1 MTDAT
6 SSPPTVTSLTV
17 YPVKSCGCVSL
28 QSARV
33 SATGLLFDRAWM
45 VVLAPRTKKSPR
57 ARDGRKRS
65 ATPRAAS
72 MFVSQRTDPKLALVR
87 ATLPEEISREDW
99 DGESLRDEAK
109 MTLRAEGM
117 ASRLEISLLCEKPL
131 RRVSVGVW
139 EWVGVALVPRD
150 AAAAWFS
157 ELLGKSVRL
166 VRWLG
171 DGSLPR
177 AAIESARGVG
187 GGGGGAVEAR
197 SVVHWFPYDPV
208 RVVNADP

>member
-1 MTDAT
+1 MADNAAALAA
-6 SSPPTVTSLTV
+6 VAV
-17 YPVKSCGCVSL
+17 
-28 QSARV
+28 
-33 SATGLLFDRAWM
+33 GLLFL
-45 VVLAPRTKKSPR
+45 VL
-57 ARDGRKRS
+57 GG
-65 ATPRAAS
+65 
-72 MFVSQRTDPKLALVR
+72 LVWVISR
-87 ATLPEEISREDW
+87 AT
-99 DGESLRDEAK
+99 GE
-109 MTLRAEGM
+109 G
-117 ASRLEISLLCEKPL
+117 
-131 RRVSVGVW
+131 
-139 EWVGVALVPRD
+139 D